1 MSSRVPTVGRETL
14 RAIGIISIGII
25 ILVAFQYFLYP
36 NVEAYYPFLKK
47 YDLYMRDAIAAAVIF
62 GFAYI
67 ILRGIKQAIEIT
79 SQKRTKRN
87 IRGLYT
93 ILRAVVY
100 GIAIAVFL
108 EYMGVSLTG
117 ALIGGTV
124 GGLILSFALQST
136 VSSLLSGLLLASAGI
151 VKPKDKVSYYS
162 WMFDNPVIG
171 EVVDVK
177 LLTVQV
183 KDIDGYVVEL
193 PNTAL
198 LSQSEFKILGYNSNI
213 RATVSA
219 ALPVDAQI
227 RGIIDI
233 ASNSLEKKKDDLA
246 LTNFQMYFYTKTF
259 NSNTVKVIIDFR
271 RMEDFNSISH
281 AINVAL
287 EEGYWEM
294 KNRAPQGN
302 NIILGF
308 PVDVPI
314 REIMKEGDSL
324 LGQKSGD
331 AGLLEFRSF
340 FFIKAFT
347 TNSIKVSFS
356 LKKGASYD
364 VVADAINTSY
374 EQAYL
379 NLKNKMKENK

>member
-1 MSSRVPTVGRETL
+1 MPTVGRETL
-14 RAIGIISIGII
+14 KAIGIISLG
-25 ILVAFQYFLYP
+25 ILVLVIFQYFLYP
-36 NVEAYYPFLKK
+36 KVEAYFPILKS
-47 YDLYMRDAIAAAVIF
+47 YDRYIRDAMAAAVIF

-67 ILRGIKQAIEIT
+67 ILRGIRHTIEIT
-79 SQKRTKRN
+79 SQRRAKRN

-100 GIAIAVFL
+100 GIAIALFL
-108 EYMGVSLTG
+108 EYMGISLTG

-124 GGLILSFALQST
+124 GGLILSFALQNT

-151 VKPKDKVSYYS
+151 VKPKDKVSYFS
-162 WMFDNPVIG
+162 WLFDNPVMG

-177 LLTVQV
+177 LLTVQI

-198 LSQSEFKILGYNSNI
+198 LSQSEFKILGYNSSI
-213 RATVSA
+213 RATVTA
-219 ALPVDAQI
+219 AVPVDAQI
-227 RGIIDI
+227 QGIIDI
-233 ASNSLEKKKDDLA
+233 ARERLEKSKNELG
-246 LTNFQMYFYTKTF
+246 LEHFQMYFFSKAF

-271 RMEDFNSISH
+271 RMEDYNSISH
-281 AINVAL
+281 SINSTL

-314 REIMKEGDSL
+314 REIMKDGDSL
-324 LGQKSGD
+324 LEHKSGD

-340 FFIKAFT
+340 FFTKT
-347 TNSIKVSFS
+347 YLTNSIKVTFK
-356 LKKGASYD
+356 LDKGASYD
-364 VVADAINTSY
+364 VVADAINSSY
-374 EQAYL
+374 EEAYM
-379 NLKNKMKENK
+379 NLKNEKSESQ

>member
-93 ILRAVVY
+93 ILRAVIY

-233 ASNSLEKKKDDLA
+233 ASNSLEKRKDDLG

-314 REIMKEGDSL
+314 REVMKEGDSL

-331 AGLLEFRSF
+331 TGLLEFRSF
-340 FFIKAFT
+340 FFTKAFT

-356 LKKGASYD
+356 LEKGASYD